1 MSYIYQQ
8 VNESAFHDA
17 FNLMG
22 RGDQYS
28 YEGRKAL
35 YEYLNE
41 LAADQGAPIKFDVIA
56 LCCDF
61 YEGTAEDVARDYRVT
76 VGEGEDLEEAV
87 REYLSN
93 KTVLYAE
100 YTVRDTVG
108 SEKTCF
114 LYQAF

>member
-22 RGDQYS
+22 RTDQFS
-28 YEGRKAL
+28 YEGRAAL

-41 LAADQGAPIKFDVIA
+41 LAADQGAPIELDVIA

-61 YEGTAEDVARDYRVT
+61 YEGTAEDIARDYRVT

-87 REYLSN
+87 REYLDEH
-93 KTVLYAE
+93 TFVAAE
-100 YTVRDTVG
+100 YIVRDKVG
-108 SEKTCF
+108 TCF